1 MDDVMGGRGIMAV
14 CKGASAPR
22 CSLKTPIGPPVKEDG
37 IVLRRVDFKNK
48 MDWGESLNLL

>member
-1 MDDVMGGRGIMAV
+1 MAV